1 MPLSGR
7 NCWRAKVSESS
18 APVAAPRNLAK
29 TLLALVWIYGG
40 RGLGLLWTLVL
51 IHQLG
56 IDDYGMYGMAVALN
70 AIVGPSLDNSFSV
83 RAIRES
89 EERFLA
95 ERVTRFIVAFALIAV
110 GLTLMGKVY
119 VVGFGLTVAGGEI
132 ALNVVKSRWA
142 RDGHPDR
149 VYRMDTARQF
159 TGIGVGTAYL
169 YLAPAPTLLGASLAY
184 CTPYAVII
192 VLAAVSAGRHR
203 PGLPGPPRLMAALTG
218 EMLGTAAYLQGD
230 VLLLGALTNSTTVGY
245 YTLTWVAAAAVA
257 AAGQSFGMTYHEALR
272 KADGDLSA
280 GPPLRNT
287 LIIAV
292 IGGTLI
298 FLIGVGLLVSP
309 APTELAV
316 AMMIMSGFAALRIVV
331 SVFQVILYTQRRDV
345 LRLTAAIG
353 LVPFKLGLVAALS
366 FAGAV
371 GAAIS
376 TTITDAVLLVI
387 FACGLYWTKTRTKT
401 NKT

>member
-1 MPLSGR
+1 
-7 NCWRAKVSESS
+7 VSELS
-18 APVAAPRNLAK
+18 ATEAAPRNIAK
-29 TLLALVWIYGG
+29 TLTALVWIYGG
-40 RGLGLLWTLVL
+40 RGIGLLWTLVL
-51 IHQLG
+51 IHKLG
-56 IDDYGMYGMAVALN
+56 IDDYGQYGLAVALN
-70 AIVGPSLDNSFSV
+70 AIVGPSLDNSFAV

-89 EERFLA
+89 EERFNA
-95 ERVTRFIVAFALIAV
+95 ERVTRFLVALTLIAV
-110 GLTLMGKVY
+110 GLALIGEVY
-119 VVGFGLTVAGGEI
+119 FAGFGMTVAGGEI
-132 ALNVVKSRWA
+132 ALNVVKSRSA

-149 VYRMDTARQF
+149 VYRMDSARQF
-159 TGIGVGTAYL
+159 TGIGMGTAYL
-169 YLAPAPTLLGASLAY
+169 FLAPAPTLLTASLAY

-192 VLAAVSAGRHR
+192 VLAALAAGRHR

-257 AAGQSFGMTYHEALR
+257 AAGQSFGMTYHEPLR
-272 KADGDLSA
+272 EAHGDLSA

-287 LIIAV
+287 LAIAAL
-292 IGGTLI
+292 GGTLI
-298 FLIGVGLLVSP
+298 FLIGLGLLVSP

-331 SVFQVILYTQRRDV
+331 SVFQVVLYTQRRDV
-345 LRLTAAIG
+345 MRLTAAIG
-353 LVPFKLGLVAALS
+353 LVPVKLGLVAALS

-376 TTITDAVLLVI
+376 STVTDGVLLLI
-387 FACGLYWTKTRTKT
+387 FSYALYRTTKR
-401 NKT
+401 

>member
-1 MPLSGR
+1 
-7 NCWRAKVSESS
+7 VSEVS
-18 APVAAPRNLAK
+18 APEAAPRNIAK

-40 RGLGLLWTLVL
+40 RGLGLLWTLVM
-51 IHQLG
+51 IHKLG
-56 IDDYGMYGMAVALN
+56 VDDYGQYGMAVALN

-89 EERFLA
+89 EERFLR
-95 ERVTRFIVAFALIAV
+95 ERVTRFLVAFTLIVIGLSLV
-110 GLTLMGKVY
+110 GEIY
-119 VVGFGLTVAGGEI
+119 FAGFGLIVAGGEV
-132 ALNVVKSRWA
+132 ALNVVKSRSA

-159 TGIGVGTAYL
+159 TGIGMGTAYL

-192 VLAAVSAGRHR
+192 VLAAFAAGRHR

-257 AAGQSFGMTYHEALR
+257 AAGQSFGMTYHEPLR
-272 KADGDLSA
+272 EANGDLSA

-287 LIIAV
+287 LGIAA

-298 FLIGVGLLVSP
+298 FLIGVGLLISP

-316 AMMIMSGFAALRIVV
+316 AMMVMSGFATLRIVV
-331 SVFQVILYTQRRDV
+331 SVFQVVLYTQRRDV
-345 LRLTAAIG
+345 MRLTAAIA
-353 LVPFKLGLVAALS
+353 LVPFKLGLLAVLS
-366 FAGAV
+366 FLGAV

-376 TTITDAVLLVI
+376 STITDAVLLLV
-387 FACGLYWTKTRTKT
+387 FTYALYWQTKK
-401 NKT
+401 

>member
-1 MPLSGR
+1 M
-7 NCWRAKVSESS
+7 SEVS
-18 APVAAPRNLAK
+18 APEAAPRNIAK
-29 TLLALVWIYGG
+29 TLLALAWIYGG
-40 RGLGLLWTLVL
+40 RGLGLLWTLVM
-51 IHQLG
+51 IHKLG
-56 IDDYGMYGMAVALN
+56 VDDYGQYGMAVALN

-89 EERFLA
+89 EERFLR
-95 ERVTRFIVAFALIAV
+95 ERVTRFLVAVTLIAIGV
-110 GLTLMGKVY
+110 GLVGEVY
-119 VVGFGLTVAGGEI
+119 FAGFGLIVAGGEI
-132 ALNVVKSRWA
+132 ALNVVKSRSA

-159 TGIGVGTAYL
+159 TGIGMGTAYL

-192 VLAAVSAGRHR
+192 VLAAFAAGRHR

-257 AAGQSFGMTYHEALR
+257 AAGQSFGMTYHEPLR
-272 KADGDLSA
+272 EANGDLSA
-280 GPPLRNT
+280 APPLRNT
-287 LIIAV
+287 LGIAA

-298 FLIGVGLLVSP
+298 FLIGVGLLISP

-316 AMMIMSGFAALRIVV
+316 AMMVMSGFATLRIVV
-331 SVFQVILYTQRRDV
+331 SVFQVVLYTQRRDV
-345 LRLTAAIG
+345 MRLTAAIA
-353 LVPFKLGLVAALS
+353 LVPFKLGLLAVLS
-366 FAGAV
+366 FLGAV

-376 TTITDAVLLVI
+376 STVTDAVLLLV
-387 FACGLYWTKTRTKT
+387 FTYALYWQRKK
-401 NKT
+401 

>member
-1 MPLSGR
+1 M
-7 NCWRAKVSESS
+7 SEP
-18 APVAAPRNLAK
+18 ATVKPRNVAK

-40 RGLGLLWTLVL
+40 RGIGLLWTLVL

-56 IDDYGMYGMAVALN
+56 IDDYGTYGMSVALN
-70 AIVGPSLDNSFSV
+70 AIVGPSLDNSFTV

-89 EERFLA
+89 EERFVR
-95 ERVTRFIVAFALIAV
+95 ERVTRFLVAFVLIAV
-110 GLTLMGKVY
+110 GLSLIGEVY
-119 VVGFGLTVAGGEI
+119 IVGFGLTVAGGEI
-132 ALNVVKSRWA
+132 ALNVVKSRSA
-142 RDGHPDR
+142 RDGHPER
-149 VYRMDTARQF
+149 VYRLDTARQC
-159 TGIGVGTAYL
+159 TGIAMGTAYL

-192 VLAAVSAGRHR
+192 VAAAVTAGRHR
-203 PGLPGPPRLMAALTG
+203 PAMPGPPRLMAALTG

-272 KADGDLSA
+272 EGDGALSA

-287 LIIAV
+287 LGIAV

-298 FLIGVGLLVSP
+298 FLIGVGLLISP

-331 SVFQVILYTQRRDV
+331 SVFQVILFTQRRDV

-376 TTITDAVLLVI
+376 TTITDGVLLLI
-387 FACGLYWTKTRTKT
+387 FAYGLYWSKSKSKSKSEAKT
-401 NKT
+401 NET

>member
-1 MPLSGR
+1 
-7 NCWRAKVSESS
+7 VSELS
-18 APVAAPRNLAK
+18 ATEAAPRNIAK

-70 AIVGPSLDNSFSV
+70 SLVGPSLDNSFSV

-89 EERFLA
+89 EERFVR
-95 ERVTRFIVAFALIAV
+95 ERVTRFLVA
-110 GLTLMGKVY
+110 LTLMVAGAALVGEIY
-119 VVGFGLTVAGGEI
+119 FVGFGLIVAGGEI
-132 ALNVVKSRWA
+132 ALNVVKSRSA

-159 TGIGVGTAYL
+159 TGIGMGTAYL

-192 VLAAVSAGRHR
+192 VLAALAAGRHR

-230 VLLLGALTNSTTVGY
+230 VLLLGVLTNSTTVGY

-257 AAGQSFGMTYHEALR
+257 AAGQSFGMTYHEPLR
-272 KADGDLSA
+272 QANGDLSA

-287 LIIAV
+287 LGIAA

-298 FLIGVGLLVSP
+298 FLIGLGLLISP

-345 LRLTAAIG
+345 MRLTAAIG
-353 LVPFKLGLVAALS
+353 LVPFKLGLLAALS
-366 FAGAV
+366 FAGAI

-376 TTITDAVLLVI
+376 TTVTDAVLLLI
-387 FACGLYWTKTRTKT
+387 FTYALYWRKK
-401 NKT
+401 K

>member
-1 MPLSGR
+1 
-7 NCWRAKVSESS
+7 VSEVS
-18 APVAAPRNLAK
+18 APAAAPRNIAK

-40 RGLGLLWTLVL
+40 RGLGLLWTLVM
-51 IHQLG
+51 IHKLG
-56 IDDYGMYGMAVALN
+56 IDDYGQYGMAVALN

-89 EERFLA
+89 EERFLR
-95 ERVTRFIVAFALIAV
+95 ERVSRFLVA
-110 GLTLMGKVY
+110 LTLIVIGLGLVGEIY
-119 VVGFGLTVAGGEI
+119 FVGFGLIVAGGEI
-132 ALNVVKSRWA
+132 ALNVVKSRSA

-159 TGIGVGTAYL
+159 TGIGMGTAYL
-169 YLAPAPTLLGASLAY
+169 YLAPAPTLLSASLAY

-192 VLAAVSAGRHR
+192 VLAAFAAGRHR
-203 PGLPGPPRLMAALTG
+203 PGMPGPPRLIAALTG

-257 AAGQSFGMTYHEALR
+257 AAGQSFGMTYHEPLR
-272 KADGDLSA
+272 EANGDLSA

-287 LIIAV
+287 LGIAA

-298 FLIGVGLLVSP
+298 FLIGVGLLISP

-316 AMMIMSGFAALRIVV
+316 AMMVMSGFATLRIVV
-331 SVFQVILYTQRRDV
+331 SVFQVVLYTQRRDV
-345 LRLTAAIG
+345 MRLTAAIA
-353 LVPFKLGLVAALS
+353 LVPFKLGLLAVLS
-366 FAGAV
+366 FLGAV

-376 TTITDAVLLVI
+376 STVTDAVLLLV
-387 FACGLYWTKTRTKT
+387 FTYALYWQRKK
-401 NKT
+401 

>member
-1 MPLSGR
+1 
-7 NCWRAKVSESS
+7 VSEVS
-18 APVAAPRNLAK
+18 APEAAPRNIAK
-29 TLLALVWIYGG
+29 TLLALAWIYGG
-40 RGLGLLWTLVL
+40 RGLGLLWTLVM

-56 IDDYGMYGMAVALN
+56 VDDYGQYGMAVALN

-89 EERFLA
+89 EERFLR
-95 ERVTRFIVAFALIAV
+95 ERATRFLVA
-110 GLTLMGKVY
+110 LTLMVLGVSLVGEIY
-119 VVGFGLTVAGGEI
+119 FVGFGLIVAGGEI
-132 ALNVVKSRWA
+132 ALNVVKSRSA

-159 TGIGVGTAYL
+159 TGIGMGTAYL
-169 YLAPAPTLLGASLAY
+169 YLMPGATLLGASLAY

-192 VLAAVSAGRHR
+192 VLAAFAAGRHR

-257 AAGQSFGMTYHEALR
+257 AAGQSFGMTYHEPLR
-272 KADGDLSA
+272 QANGDVSA

-287 LIIAV
+287 LGIAA

-316 AMMIMSGFAALRIVV
+316 AMMVMSGFATLRIVV

-345 LRLTAAIG
+345 MRLTAAIA
-353 LVPFKLGLVAALS
+353 LVPFKLGLLALLS
-366 FAGAV
+366 FLGAI

-376 TTITDAVLLVI
+376 STVTDAVLLLV
-387 FACGLYWTKTRTKT
+387 FTYALYWQR
-401 NKT
+401 NK

>member
-1 MPLSGR
+1 M
-7 NCWRAKVSESS
+7 SEVS
-18 APVAAPRNLAK
+18 APEAAPRNIAK
-29 TLLALVWIYGG
+29 TLLALAWIYGG
-40 RGLGLLWTLVL
+40 RGLGLLWTLVM
-51 IHQLG
+51 IHKLG
-56 IDDYGMYGMAVALN
+56 VDDYGQYGMAVALN

-89 EERFLA
+89 EERFLR
-95 ERVTRFIVAFALIAV
+95 ERVTRFLVAVTLIAIGV
-110 GLTLMGKVY
+110 GLVGEVY
-119 VVGFGLTVAGGEI
+119 FAGFGLIVAGGEI
-132 ALNVVKSRWA
+132 ALNVVKSRSA

-159 TGIGVGTAYL
+159 TGIGMGTAYL

-192 VLAAVSAGRHR
+192 VLAAFAAGRHR

-257 AAGQSFGMTYHEALR
+257 AAGQSFGMTYHEPLR
-272 KADGDLSA
+272 EANGDLSA
-280 GPPLRNT
+280 APPLRNT
-287 LIIAV
+287 LGIAA

-298 FLIGVGLLVSP
+298 FLIGVGLLISP

-316 AMMIMSGFAALRIVV
+316 AMMVMSGFATLRIVV
-331 SVFQVILYTQRRDV
+331 SVFQVVLYTQRRDV
-345 LRLTAAIG
+345 MRLTAAIS
-353 LVPFKLGLVAALS
+353 LVPFKLGLLAVLS
-366 FAGAV
+366 FLGAV

-376 TTITDAVLLVI
+376 STVTDAVLLLV
-387 FACGLYWTKTRTKT
+387 FTYALYWQRKK
-401 NKT
+401 

>member
-1 MPLSGR
+1 
-7 NCWRAKVSESS
+7 VSEVS
-18 APVAAPRNLAK
+18 APEAAPRNIAK
-29 TLLALVWIYGG
+29 TLMALVWIYGG
-40 RGLGLLWTLVL
+40 RGLGLLWTLVM
-51 IHQLG
+51 IHKLG
-56 IDDYGMYGMAVALN
+56 IDDYGQYGMAVALN

-89 EERFLA
+89 EERFLR
-95 ERVTRFIVAFALIAV
+95 ERVSRFLVA
-110 GLTLMGKVY
+110 LTLIVIGLGLVGEIY
-119 VVGFGLTVAGGEI
+119 FVGFGLIVAGGEI
-132 ALNVVKSRWA
+132 ALNVVKSRSA

-159 TGIGVGTAYL
+159 TGIGMGTAYL

-192 VLAAVSAGRHR
+192 VLAAFAAGRHR
-203 PGLPGPPRLMAALTG
+203 PGMPGPPRLMAALTG

-245 YTLTWVAAAAVA
+245 YTLTWVAGAAGA
-257 AAGQSFGMTYHEALR
+257 AAGQAGGVSYHAPLREAN
-272 KADGDLSA
+272 GDLSA

-287 LIIAV
+287 LGIAA

-298 FLIGVGLLVSP
+298 FLIGVGLLISP

-316 AMMIMSGFAALRIVV
+316 AMMVMSGFATLRIVV
-331 SVFQVILYTQRRDV
+331 SVFQVVLYTQRRDV
-345 LRLTAAIG
+345 MRLTAAIA
-353 LVPFKLGLVAALS
+353 LVPFKLGLLAVLS
-366 FAGAV
+366 FLGAV

-376 TTITDAVLLVI
+376 STVTDAVLLLV
-387 FACGLYWTKTRTKT
+387 FTYALYWQRKK
-401 NKT
+401 

>member
-1 MPLSGR
+1 
-7 NCWRAKVSESS
+7 
-18 APVAAPRNLAK
+18 
-29 TLLALVWIYGG
+29 
-40 RGLGLLWTLVL
+40 
-51 IHQLG
+51 
-56 IDDYGMYGMAVALN
+56 
-70 AIVGPSLDNSFSV
+70 
-83 RAIRES
+83 
-89 EERFLA
+89 
-95 ERVTRFIVAFALIAV
+95 
-110 GLTLMGKVY
+110 
-119 VVGFGLTVAGGEI
+119 
-132 ALNVVKSRWA
+132 
-142 RDGHPDR
+142 
-149 VYRMDTARQF
+149 
-159 TGIGVGTAYL
+159 
-169 YLAPAPTLLGASLAY
+169 
-184 CTPYAVII
+184 
-192 VLAAVSAGRHR
+192 
-203 PGLPGPPRLMAALTG
+203 LPGPPRLMAALTG

-257 AAGQSFGMTYHEALR
+257 AAGQSFGMTYHAALR
-272 KADGDLSA
+272 EADGDLSA

-331 SVFQVILYTQRRDV
+331 SVFQVVLYTQRRDV

-376 TTITDAVLLVI
+376 TTVTDAVLLVI

>member
-1 MPLSGR
+1 MSE
-7 NCWRAKVSESS
+7 VSVPQ
-18 APVAAPRNLAK
+18 APPRNIAK

-40 RGLGLLWTLVL
+40 RGLGLLWTLVM

-56 IDDYGMYGMAVALN
+56 VDDYGQYGMAVALN

-89 EERFLA
+89 EERFLR
-95 ERVTRFIVAFALIAV
+95 ERVTRFLVA
-110 GLTLMGKVY
+110 LTLITLGVILVGEIY
-119 VVGFGLTVAGGEI
+119 FIGFGLIVAGGEI
-132 ALNVVKSRWA
+132 ALNVVKSRSA

-159 TGIGVGTAYL
+159 TGIAMGTAYL
-169 YLAPAPTLLGASLAY
+169 YLAPEPTLLTASLAY
-184 CTPYAVII
+184 CTPYGVII
-192 VLAAVSAGRHR
+192 VLAVFAAGRHR

-257 AAGQSFGMTYHEALR
+257 AAGQSFGMTYHEPLR
-272 KADGDLSA
+272 EADGDLSA
-280 GPPLRNT
+280 APPLRNT
-287 LIIAV
+287 LGISA

-298 FLIGVGLLVSP
+298 FLIGVGLLISP

-316 AMMIMSGFAALRIVV
+316 AMMVMSGFAALRIVV

-345 LRLTAAIG
+345 MRLTAAIA
-353 LVPFKLGLVAALS
+353 LVPFKLGLLAVLS
-366 FAGAV
+366 FLGAV

-376 TTITDAVLLVI
+376 STITDAVLLAV
-387 FACGLYWTKTRTKT
+387 FTYALYWQRKK
-401 NKT
+401 

>member
-1 MPLSGR
+1 MSE
-7 NCWRAKVSESS
+7 VSVPQ
-18 APVAAPRNLAK
+18 APPRNIAK

-40 RGLGLLWTLVL
+40 RGLGLLWTLVM

-56 IDDYGMYGMAVALN
+56 VDDYGQYGMAVALN

-89 EERFLA
+89 EERFLR
-95 ERVTRFIVAFALIAV
+95 ERVTRFLVA
-110 GLTLMGKVY
+110 LTLITLGVILVGEIY
-119 VVGFGLTVAGGEI
+119 FIGFGLIVAGGEI
-132 ALNVVKSRWA
+132 ALNVVKSRSA

-159 TGIGVGTAYL
+159 TGIAMGTAYL
-169 YLAPAPTLLGASLAY
+169 YLAPEPTLLTASLAY

-192 VLAAVSAGRHR
+192 VLAAFAAGRHR

-257 AAGQSFGMTYHEALR
+257 AAGQSFGMTYHEPLR
-272 KADGDLSA
+272 EADGDLSA
-280 GPPLRNT
+280 APPLRNT
-287 LIIAV
+287 LGISA

-298 FLIGVGLLVSP
+298 FLIGVGLLISP

-316 AMMIMSGFAALRIVV
+316 AMMVMSGFAALRIVV

-345 LRLTAAIG
+345 MRLTAAIA
-353 LVPFKLGLVAALS
+353 LVPFKLGLLAVLS
-366 FAGAV
+366 FLGAV

-376 TTITDAVLLVI
+376 STITDAVLLAV
-387 FACGLYWTKTRTKT
+387 FTYALYWQRKK
-401 NKT
+401 

>member
-1 MPLSGR
+1 
-7 NCWRAKVSESS
+7 VSELS
-18 APVAAPRNLAK
+18 APDAPPRNIAK

-40 RGLGLLWTLVL
+40 RGMGLLWTLAL

-56 IDDYGMYGMAVALN
+56 IDDYGRYGMAIAIV
-70 AIVGPSLDNSFSV
+70 AIVGPSLDNSFAV
-83 RAIRES
+83 RSIRES
-89 EERFLA
+89 EERFVR
-95 ERVTRFIVAFALIAV
+95 ERVTRFLVA
-110 GLTLMGKVY
+110 LTLMVVGLVLVGEVY
-119 VVGFGLTVAGGEI
+119 FVGFGLIVAGGEI
-132 ALNVVKSRWA
+132 ALNVVKSRAA

-159 TGIGVGTAYL
+159 TGIGMGTACL
-169 YLAPAPTLLGASLAY
+169 YLAPAPTLLVASLAY
-184 CTPYAVII
+184 CTPYVVII
-192 VLAAVSAGRHR
+192 VVAALAAGRRR

-230 VLLLGALTNSTTVGY
+230 VLLLGALTSSTTVGY

-257 AAGQSFGMTYHEALR
+257 AAGQSFGMTYHEPLR
-272 KADGDLSA
+272 EADGDLSA

-287 LIIAV
+287 LGIAV

-298 FLIGVGLLVSP
+298 LLIGLGLLISP

-316 AMMIMSGFAALRIVV
+316 AMMVVSGFAALRIVV

-345 LRLTAAIG
+345 MRLTAAIG
-353 LVPFKLGLVAALS
+353 LVPFKMGLLAALS

-376 TTITDAVLLVI
+376 STVTDAVLLLI
-387 FACGLYWTKTRTKT
+387 FTYALYWQKK
-401 NKT
+401 K